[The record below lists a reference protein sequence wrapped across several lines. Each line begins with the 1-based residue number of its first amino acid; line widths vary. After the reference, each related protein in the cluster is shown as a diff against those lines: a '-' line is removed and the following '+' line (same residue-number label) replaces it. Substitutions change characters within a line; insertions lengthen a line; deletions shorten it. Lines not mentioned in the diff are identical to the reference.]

1 MKSKF
6 DFDLQIGITGHR
18 AICIH
23 DLPVINADIK
33 NRLLK
38 IQNQYKYHS
47 ICLLSGLADG
57 ADRLA
62 VAIALELG
70 VPFKAILPMALSDYI
85 ADFKTQSSLDEFY
98 NLLKHAVS
106 VEALPSL
113 SPMTD
118 ENRDLCYQQLAIYLA
133 NNANVLMALW
143 DGDTAEKPG
152 GTSQVVRYFKEAKS
166 NDTDVFEHILIKRV

>member
-1 MKSKF
+1 VKSKF

-18 AICIH
+18 AICTH
-23 DLPVINADIK
+23 DLPVINAEIK

-38 IQNQYKYHS
+38 IQNQYKDKS

-98 NLLKHAVS
+98 DLLKHAVS

-118 ENRDLCYQQLAIYLA
+118 ENRDLCYRQLAIHLA
-133 NNANVLMALW
+133 NNADVLIALW
-143 DGDTAEKPG
+143 DGDMTEKTG
-152 GTSQVVRYFKEAKS
+152 GTSQVVKYFKQVKL
-166 NDTDVFEHILIKRV
+166 NNVVVFEHILIKRV